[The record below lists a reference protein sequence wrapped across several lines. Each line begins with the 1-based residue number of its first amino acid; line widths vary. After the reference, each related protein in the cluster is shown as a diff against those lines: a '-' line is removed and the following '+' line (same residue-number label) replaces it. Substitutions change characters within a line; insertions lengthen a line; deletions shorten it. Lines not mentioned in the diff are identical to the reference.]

1 MQTNLSDD
9 AKTLSRADEAEQILR
24 SCVHCGF
31 CNATCPTY
39 QLLGNE
45 LDGPRGRIYLIKQ
58 MLEGEPVTQK
68 TQLHLDRCLSCRNCE
83 TTCPSGVT
91 YHALLDIGRAELER
105 RIVRPASERL
115 LREGLRR
122 VIPNPAVFDALL
134 KTGRAMRPFLP
145 AALGR
150 KIPKRSAR
158 PIAPFND
165 RTKPRPAPRH
175 PRKMLMLEGCV
186 QPALSPNTNA
196 AAARVLDRL
205 GISIVNVGRAGCC
218 GATDYHLNAQE
229 AGLARARR
237 NIDAWWPAIEAGAE
251 AIVQTA
257 SGCGAFVKEY
267 GHLLRDDPR
276 YASKAQRVS
285 VLARDLVEVL
295 TNEPLDQLQASQLP
309 GHSPENSQ
317 GDSPANS
324 PENLPTQM
332 PQQLSQQARQKIAFH
347 CPCTLQHAQKLGGAV
362 ESILQRLGFD
372 LTAVPDAHLCCGSAG
387 TYSITQP
394 ELAERLRSNKLD
406 ALESGKP
413 ELIVTA
419 NIGCQTHLDGAGRT
433 PVRHWIEL
441 VEASLP

>member
-1 MQTNLSDD
+1 MQTNLSDA

-24 SCVHCGF
+24 ACVHCGF

-58 MLEGEPVTQK
+58 MFEGEPVTQK

-105 RIVRPASERL
+105 RIERPLSERL

-122 VIPNPAVFDALL
+122 AIPHPAVFNALL

-150 KIPKRSAR
+150 KIPRQGAR
-158 PIAPFND
+158 VNAG
-165 RTKPRPAPRH
+165 TKPRPAPRH

-205 GISIVNVGRAGCC
+205 GISIVNARQAGCC

-237 NIDAWWPAIEAGAE
+237 NIDAWWPAIESGAE

-257 SGCGAFVKEY
+257 SGCGAFIKEY

-285 VLARDLVEVL
+285 ELARDLVEVL
-295 TNEPLDQLQASQLP
+295 ANEPLGQLQASLP
-309 GHSPENSQ
+309 GQ
-317 GDSPANS
+317 
-324 PENLPTQM
+324 T
-332 PQQLSQQARQKIAFH
+332 RQSIAFH

-362 ESILQRLGFD
+362 ESVLQQLGFD
-372 LTAVPDAHLCCGSAG
+372 LTSVPDAHLCCGSAG

-394 ELAERLRSNKLD
+394 ELAQRLRNNRLD

-433 PVRHWIEL
+433 PVLHWIEL
-441 VEASLP
+441 VEASLR